1 MMNKQEP
8 LTKILTLV
16 ELTNSRLDKLSKNI
30 RETNERIK
38 ASNKLKEQE
47 VKQRDKQFFNLV
59 TKQGKIDRLI
69 IIATASFI
77 LLSPFFRVIIKLIF
91 KFTI

>member
-1 MMNKQEP
+1 MRNP
-8 LTKILTLV
+8 G
-16 ELTNSRLDKLSKNI
+16 
-30 RETNERIK
+30 K

-77 LLSPFFRVIIKLIF
+77 LLSPFFRVITELIIKFISR
-91 KFTI
+91 

>member
-1 MMNKQEP
+1 MNEKEQ
-8 LTKILTLV
+8 LIRILTLV
-16 ELTNSRLDKLSKNI
+16 ELTNSILDQLNKNI

-38 ASNKLKEQE
+38 ASHKLKDQE

-77 LLSPFFRVIIKLIF
+77 LLSPFCRIIIELIAKFIFR
-91 KFTI
+91 

>member
-1 MMNKQEP
+1 MNKQEP

-16 ELTNSRLDKLSKNI
+16 ELTNSRLDKLNKNI

-38 ASNKLKEQE
+38 ASHKLKDQE